1 MRDEYQDHI
10 PVYLNRIKF
19 LKNKLVKLTV
29 SDDKL
34 VILDE
39 IIDLSKNSIGKI
51 DDTSLMLYFG
61 QKQTDFVENKK
72 QKEFKEQKEWIIDLL
87 CSQGLALIDK
97 NKLFGS
103 DETSA
108 LLLVYKS
115 VTKWSLLADDKV
127 T

>member
-19 LKNKLVKLTV
+19 LNDKLVKLTV
-29 SDDKL
+29 SDEKL

-39 IIDLSKNSIGKI
+39 IIDLSKNAIGKI

-72 QKEFKEQKEWIIDLL
+72 QKEFKQQKEWIIDLL

-97 NKLFGS
+97 NKLFDS

-108 LLLVYKS
+108 LLLVYRS
-115 VTKWSLLADDKV
+115 VAKWSILGDDKV
-127 T
+127 I

>member
-19 LKNKLVKLTV
+19 LNDKLVKLTV
-29 SDDKL
+29 SDEKL

-39 IIDLSKNSIGKI
+39 IIDLSKNAIGKI

-72 QKEFKEQKEWIIDLL
+72 QKEFKQQKEWIIDLL

-97 NKLFGS
+97 NKLFDS